1 MKLYILII
9 LFLICLTG
17 CKCVPQEVLLE
28 MQEYLNTNGQ
38 RAIEYVEADKKL
50 SR

>member
-1 MKLYILII
+1 MKFYILIV
-9 LFLICLTG
+9 LLLICLTG
-17 CKCVPQEVLLE
+17 CKCVNQEILLE

>member
-9 LFLICLTG
+9 LFLICLSG
-17 CKCVPQEVLLE
+17 CKSVPYDVLLE
-28 MQEYLNTNGQ
+28 MQDYLNTNGQ
-38 RAIEYVEADKKL
+38 RAIEYVEADTKL